1 MKTAKRPANRPK
13 TFKEHGRALQ
23 TVISTSEDEPM
34 PKTLNE
40 PKRAPLN
47 IRTTQERRDRLEAL
61 AKQNGLSLTAQVER
75 LLEFAMDFEIIKEAI
90 KKAPQRAP

>member
-1 MKTAKRPANRPK
+1 
-13 TFKEHGRALQ
+13 
-23 TVISTSEDEPM
+23 M

-75 LLEFAMDFEIIKEAI
+75 LLEFAMDFEAI
-90 KKAPQRAP
+90 KKAMIKGEEG